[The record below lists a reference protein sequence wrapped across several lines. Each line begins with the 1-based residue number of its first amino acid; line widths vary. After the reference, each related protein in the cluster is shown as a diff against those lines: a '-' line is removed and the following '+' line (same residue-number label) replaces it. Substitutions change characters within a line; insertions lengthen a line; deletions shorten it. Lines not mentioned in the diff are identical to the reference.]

1 MRAEGWAKESRIDQ
15 GQELACEV
23 SSDAVTKIK
32 RFALANNYYNY
43 YTETAASA
51 ARFYPGHC
59 EMKKRF
65 AMKSPLW
72 MKEGSIM
79 IHPAECYA
87 QVDTSP
93 LYMIEDNNQEDLYKD
108 VRYPSTL
115 QSRPPSMTSSLSAAA
130 THAHKTPATSS
141 VCTHSAT
148 AAQVLKSSQS
158 CVCIKTSTP
167 PPY

>member
-15 GQELACEV
+15 GQELPEV

-79 IHPAECYA
+79 IHPAE
-87 QVDTSP
+87 
-93 LYMIEDNNQEDLYKD
+93 
-108 VRYPSTL
+108 
-115 QSRPPSMTSSLSAAA
+115 
-130 THAHKTPATSS
+130 
-141 VCTHSAT
+141 
-148 AAQVLKSSQS
+148 
-158 CVCIKTSTP
+158 
-167 PPY
+167 